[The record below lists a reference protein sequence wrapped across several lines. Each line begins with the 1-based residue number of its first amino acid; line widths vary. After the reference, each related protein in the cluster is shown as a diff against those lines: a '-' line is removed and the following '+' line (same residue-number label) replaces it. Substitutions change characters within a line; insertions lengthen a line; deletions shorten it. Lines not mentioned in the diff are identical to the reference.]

1 MPIYELTVSPRGAIM
16 SYGKLE
22 ENPARLVSLPAKP
35 TGFRP
40 KEGTYAAIAAL
51 AVRLNEIQIRS
62 GFLDYIYAPDIY
74 APDIKT
80 MAA

>member
-1 MPIYELTVSPRGAIM
+1 MADLPVYELTVSPRGAIM

-22 ENPARLVSLPAKP
+22 ENPARLASLPAKP
-35 TGFRP
+35 TWFQP
-40 KEGTYAAIAAL
+40 KEGTYAAISAL
-51 AVRLNEIQIRS
+51 AVRLNEHQIRS
-62 GFLDYIYAPDIY
+62 GFLDYVY